1 MQHDLISKK
10 LKPYF
15 EVSHD
20 KLIDF
25 EKLKPKSKPLKSVLK
40 VPPKVIINRKDLAVN
55 WDEAF

>member
-10 LKPYF
+10 LKPCF

-25 EKLKPKSKPLKSVLK
+25 EKLKPKSKPLKSVLR
-40 VPPKVIINRKDLAVN
+40 VPPKVTINRKDLAAN